1 MTEEIKRLSNLI
13 QSSSRIVFFG
23 GAGVSTE
30 SQIPDFRSD
39 EGLYGDKQAKQY
51 PYPPET
57 MLSHSFFKKHT
68 EQFFEYYFDKMVY
81 PEAKPNPAHLA
92 LAKLEQMGEL
102 SAVIT
107 QNIDGLHQMAGS
119 RRVCELHGS
128 VHRNFCM
135 NCGKKYTLKE
145 MLAFEGKGVP
155 TCSCG
160 GIIKP
165 DVVLYEEALDNDV
178 MAGAISYIMAADLMI
193 VGGTSLAVYPA
204 AGLLQYYSGKELVLI
219 NQTPTSYDRR
229 ASRSSATK
237 SERFCRR
244 QWTTCKNPHE
254 FPIFCLTLLCED
266 SKMKG
271 NFNRRKEIGN
281 YESQNSK
288 TQRICHQPRENR

>member
-13 QSSSRIVFFG
+13 QTSSRIVFFG

-57 MLSHSFFKKHT
+57 MLSHSFFERHT

-81 PEAKPNPAHLA
+81 PDAKPNPAHFA
-92 LAKLEQMGEL
+92 LAKLEQMGKL

-128 VHRNFCM
+128 VHRNICM
-135 NCGKKYTLKE
+135 NCGKKYSLQQ
-145 MLAFEGKGVP
+145 MLAFEGKGIP
-155 TCSCG
+155 RCSCD

-165 DVVLYEEALDNDV
+165 DVVLYEEPLDNDV
-178 MAGAISYIMAADLMI
+178 MAGAISYIMAADLII

-204 AGLLQYYSGKELVLI
+204 AGLLQYYNGKELVLI
-219 NQTPTSYDRR
+219 NKTPTSYDRR
-229 ASRSSATK
+229 ASLVIRDK
-237 SERFCRR
+237 
-244 QWTTCKNPHE
+244 
-254 FPIFCLTLLCED
+254 
-266 SKMKG
+266 
-271 NFNRRKEIGN
+271 IG
-281 YESQNSK
+281 EVLSQAVSNL
-288 TQRICHQPRENR
+288 